1 MQELW
6 QIVVE
11 WFKSSGVDVAF
22 DLGTIVTVITS
33 VIIGVKSINKTKTSQ
48 IIAVSENQQMTK
60 EFKETSEE
68 IVNIKDSIESLT
80 NVTNKLIGLS
90 MILLENAKIPADA
103 KEKALNLFTAG
114 TENIQKVIQ
123 KVEDIVDNISES
135 VKETIEKEKE
145 QEKTTSSNNVYLNNL
160 DNLISGQKSED

>member
-6 QIVVE
+6 EVVVE
-11 WFKSSGVDVAF
+11 WFKSSGLDVAF
-22 DLGTIVTVITS
+22 DLGTIITVITS
-33 VIIGVKSINKTKTSQ
+33 VVIGTKSFKKTKTAQ

-60 EFKETSEE
+60 EYKETSEE
-68 IVNIKDSIESLT
+68 IVNIKESIESLT

-103 KEKALNLFTAG
+103 KEKALNLFTAS
-114 TENIQKVIQ
+114 TESVKKVVE
-123 KVEDIVDNISES
+123 KVEDIVDNITES

-145 QEKTTSSNNVYLNNL
+145 QEKSTTTNNIHLNAIEYLIN
-160 DNLISGQKSED
+160 GQNTEQ